1 MGEATQRPDLVPA
14 NCGIWNSPG
23 LQGSGVQRTQWV
35 ASLTGMNNH
44 CVPRVS
50 GFEWKLRRSGW
61 LHQAEWSLVWVLLL
75 ASGGICRAQDA
86 RSPAAHP
93 IEALSGDFERLAETV
108 GKSVVQVNISG
119 YTVVP
124 DARDSAFVSRE
135 QGTGSGVI
143 LSSDGFIITNAHV
156 VHGAERVTVVLPP
169 ALVGN
174 TGEAGASIP
183 AKVIGVDPETDLALV
198 RIPRTGLP
206 ALEFANSSLV
216 RQGQIALAFGSPMGL
231 ANTVTMG
238 VVSSPARQLSADGF
252 MQYIQTDTP
261 INPGNS
267 GGPLVSADGRV
278 IGINTLIYSQSGGNE
293 GIGFAIPSN
302 LVRDV
307 YHQLRTSG
315 HVRRGLLGVLLQN
328 LDATLRKGLSI
339 QARRGALV
347 SDVVPGGPAAKAG
360 FQIGDVV
367 TSLDGVTIRN
377 ARQFELAIFRSAKG
391 SRHRIEV
398 LRGTDSI
405 PLSAEVGER
414 ETPSDRLSEISDL
427 RKQLI
432 PPLGVL
438 GVAITKD
445 VAPLLGP
452 IRLPNGVVVTAKVL
466 DSTAAAIDLVPGDII
481 HAVNG
486 LDIADLETLKT
497 QLASFHSGDAV
508 VLQVERDG
516 QLTFVAFTQ
525 N

>member
-1 MGEATQRPDLVPA
+1 MKKELFTKLDAFRLEAQRHRLA
-14 NCGIWNSPG
+14 F
-23 LQGSGVQRTQWV
+23 QGRRIV
-35 ASLTGMNNH
+35 L
-44 CVPRVS
+44 
-50 GFEWKLRRSGW
+50 GF
-61 LHQAEWSLVWVLLL
+61 LLL
-75 ASGGICRAQDA
+75 SAIGVIPAQKA
-86 RSPAAHP
+86 LPPTVHS
-93 IEALSGDFERLAETV
+93 IEALSADFERLADTV
-108 GKSVVQVNISG
+108 GKSVVQVQVSG

-143 LSSDGFIITNAHV
+143 LSPEGFIITNAHV
-156 VHGAERVTVVLPP
+156 VHGAQSVTVTLAP
-169 ALVGN
+169 ALGGG
-174 TGEAGASIP
+174 TGQAGISIP
-183 AKVIGVDPETDLALV
+183 ATVVGVDRETDLALL
-198 RIPRTGLP
+198 RIHRTGLP
-206 ALEFANSSLV
+206 TLQLANSSLV
-216 RQGQIALAFGSPMGL
+216 RQGQIALAFGSPLGL
-231 ANTVTMG
+231 ANSVTMG
-238 VVSSPARQLSADGF
+238 VVSSPARQLSPDGF

-307 YHQLRTSG
+307 YHQLRKSG

-328 LDATLRKGLSI
+328 LDPKLRAGLSI
-339 QARRGALV
+339 QARSGALV
-347 SDVVPGGPAAKAG
+347 SDVVPDGPAEHAG
-360 FQIGDVV
+360 FKIGDVV
-367 TSLDGVTIRN
+367 TSLDGVPIRN

-391 SRHRIEV
+391 SRHQMEV
-398 LRGTDSI
+398 LRGTETI

-414 ETPSDRLSEISDL
+414 ETPSDRLSDISDI

-432 PPLGVL
+432 PQLGVL

-445 VAPLLGP
+445 VTPLLGK

-466 DSTAAAIDLVPGDII
+466 DSTAAAIDLLPGDII

-486 LDIADLETLKT
+486 LDIADLEALKAK
-497 QLASFHSGDAV
+497 LSSFHPGDAV

-516 QLTFVAFTQ
+516 QLTFIAFTQ

>member
-1 MGEATQRPDLVPA
+1 MERSLASTVAMTSLFRAMPA
-14 NCGIWNSPG
+14 S
-23 LQGSGVQRTQWV
+23 
-35 ASLTGMNNH
+35 
-44 CVPRVS
+44 VPR
-50 GFEWKLRRSGW
+50 KARRTGLLPRIRRMLLS
-61 LHQAEWSLVWVLLL
+61 LLL
-75 ASGGICRAQDA
+75 LPAGAVLGQNVTPAPT
-86 RSPAAHP
+86 RS
-93 IEALSGDFERLAETV
+93 IEALSADFEKLAETV
-108 GKSVVQVNISG
+108 GRSVVQVNVSG

-143 LSSDGFIITNAHV
+143 LSQDGFIITNAHV
-156 VHGAERVTVVLPP
+156 VHGAERVSVVLAPE
-169 ALVGN
+169 L
-174 TGEAGASIP
+174 AGKRGGDGIAIP
-183 AKVIGVDPETDLALV
+183 AKVIGVDRETDLALI

-206 ALEFANSSLV
+206 VLEFANSSLV

-238 VVSSPARQLSADGF
+238 VVSSPARQLSAEDF

-278 IGINTLIYSQSGGNE
+278 IGINTMIYSQSGGNE

-307 YHQLRTSG
+307 YHQLRTAG

-328 LDATLRKGLSI
+328 LDSKLRRGLSI

-347 SDVVPGGPAAKAG
+347 SDVVPGGPAEKAG

-367 TSLDGVTIRN
+367 VKLDGVPIRN

-391 SRHRIEV
+391 SRHQIEV
-398 LRGTDSI
+398 LRGADTV

-432 PPLGVL
+432 APLGVL
-438 GVAITKD
+438 GVGITKD
-445 VAPLLGP
+445 IAPLLGP
-452 IRLPNGVVVTAKVL
+452 IRLPNGVVGTAKVL
-466 DSTAAAIDLVPGDII
+466 DSTSAAIDLVPGDIS

-486 LDIADLETLKT
+486 MDIADLEALKAK
-497 QLASFHSGDAV
+497 LSSFHTGDAV

-516 QLTFVAFTQ
+516 QLTFVSFPQ

>member
-1 MGEATQRPDLVPA
+1 MQIP
-14 NCGIWNSPG
+14 
-23 LQGSGVQRTQWV
+23 QWI
-35 ASLTGMNNH
+35 ASLANTNQRGL
-44 CVPRVS
+44 PSVS
-50 GFEWKLRRSGW
+50 GFRWKARRRDWPFGAGFP
-61 LHQAEWSLVWVLLL
+61 LLCALLL
-75 ASGGICRAQDA
+75 AASGVLRAQDA
-86 RSPAAHP
+86 QPAATHA
-93 IEALSGDFERLAETV
+93 IETLSGDFERLAETV
-108 GKSVVQVNISG
+108 GRSVVQVNVSG

-143 LSSDGFIITNAHV
+143 LSADGFIITNAHV
-156 VHGAERVTVVLPP
+156 VHGAERVTVVLAP
-169 ALVGN
+169 ALAGN
-174 TGEAGASIP
+174 RGEEGTAIP

-198 RIPRTGLP
+198 RIHRAGLP

-238 VVSSPARQLSADGF
+238 VVSSPARQLSPDGF

-307 YHQLRTSG
+307 YHQLRTAG

-328 LDATLRKGLSI
+328 LDFKLRKGLSI

-347 SDVVPGGPAAKAG
+347 SDVVPGGPAEQAG
-360 FQIGDVV
+360 FKIGDVV
-367 TSLDGVTIRN
+367 TSLDGVSIRN

-398 LRGTDSI
+398 LRGSESI

-432 PPLGVL
+432 PSLGVL

-445 VAPLLGP
+445 VAPLLGS

-466 DSTAAAIDLVPGDII
+466 DSTSAAIDILPGDII

-486 LDIADLETLKT
+486 LDIADLETLKAK
-497 QLASFHSGDAV
+497 LDSFHSGDAV

-516 QLTFVAFTQ
+516 QLTFVSFTQ